1 MLSDRSAGQG
11 SHNDAAANSAARGV
25 CQRQRALLIFF
36 APGHYYRHYYPTVN
50 LTVSCCP
57 QSLSSGTVSN
67 AWAMAQTRCH
77 HGAKTFCSTVHEKDA
92 CRAQRPQVV
101 VSFVQARQ
109 QTLSSRFVEASLS
122 GGELSMV
129 QRLQPPQGMPVP
141 SCTCVTGLVYRTN
154 SEVTCICSHR
164 IQLEMPKFSR
174 DQE

>member
-77 HGAKTFCSTVHEKDA
+77 HGAETFCSTVHEKEA
-92 CRAQRPQVV
+92 CRAQRLQVI

-141 SCTCVTGLVYRTN
+141 SCTCVDQHHLI
-154 SEVTCICSHR
+154 EVQQPGSRSSCIQRHGNYW
-164 IQLEMPKFSR
+164 
-174 DQE
+174 

>member
-1 MLSDRSAGQG
+1 MTQLQLLQQDECANDRQLCCSSSRPAITT
-11 SHNDAAANSAARGV
+11 AITP
-25 CQRQRALLIFF
+25 LPL
-36 APGHYYRHYYPTVN
+36 N

-77 HGAKTFCSTVHEKDA
+77 HGAETFCSTVHEKDA
-92 CRAQRPQVV
+92 CRAQRLEVI

-129 QRLQPPQGMPVP
+129 QRLQPPQGMLVL
-141 SCTCVTGLVYRTN
+141 SCTCVDQHHLI
-154 SEVTCICSHR
+154 EVQQPGSRSSCIQRHGNHW
-164 IQLEMPKFSR
+164 
-174 DQE
+174 